1 MDDSNVELILS
12 FVSESRELL
21 DTTEPFLIELQN
33 CQEEMASVNEEVI
46 NSIFRAFH
54 SMKGSAGFLN
64 FKNIS
69 KVTHEMETL
78 LDLFRRGKAQ
88 PSMSHIDILCK
99 ACDFIR
105 VVVDHI
111 ESSMVDDGFESEA
124 EALVGKLNEIEENNT
139 LPEKN
144 DTEPA
149 HAPVLEVEQNEHIQ
163 EFVLENPQES
173 APETEQGEHTQE
185 SPENMTFNLT
195 QDMLG
200 RFVSESSEC
209 LESIEQL
216 FIRLQEEPEKSEP
229 IIADAF
235 RSMHSFK
242 GNCGMFG
249 YADLE
254 SLAHK
259 TETIIESLREKH
271 AECSRGNVELL
282 LKVVDILR
290 SSLVEISEG
299 GSGKIPTC
307 GVMMQFLD
315 EMIPKISDADKDE
328 PTKPAPSPEKNI
340 VKTETKK
347 LDTTTV
353 QQKKKNVLLG
363 KNVVRRDIRVDLSKL
378 DSLIDLVGELVISS
392 AMVTNCSDLD
402 GYEFDNFERA
412 SNQLSKIVRD
422 LQDIAMAV
430 RMIPISATFR
440 KMIRL
445 VHDLS
450 IKSGKKVKLNI
461 EGEETEI
468 DKTVAEFVA
477 DPLVHIIRNSLDHG
491 IEGPEERLN
500 AGKEE
505 TGIVTLTAKHE
516 GGEVWITVKDDG
528 RGLNKEKILS
538 KGIEKGLV
546 KGDGSDMSDEDIF
559 KLIFEPAFSTA
570 EKITDISGRGVGM
583 DVVKKNIED
592 KLKGHIDVH
601 SKFGEG
607 SLLVLRIPLT
617 LAIMEGMLV
626 RVGSARYNIPILS
639 IRESI
644 RVDSKQITR
653 TMDGKEIVK
662 IREELIPVVRL
673 HKLHNITPDN
683 DELEKGT
690 LIIIESGQKST
701 CLFVDEILGQ
711 YQTVIKALSSYMTDI
726 VDIKNVSGC
735 TILGNGDIS
744 LILDPTGI
752 INSI

>member
-1 MDDSNVELILS
+1 MDDSSVELILS

-21 DTTEPFLIELQN
+21 DTTEPFLIELQDG
-33 CQEEMASVNEEVI
+33 EDDMALVNEEMI

-88 PSMSHIDILCK
+88 PTMCHIDILCK

-105 VVVDHI
+105 IVVDHI
-111 ESSMVDDGFESEA
+111 ETNMLDSGFETEA
-124 EALVGKLNEIEENNT
+124 EELIEKLHDIEESKSS
-139 LPEKN
+139 PAKN
-144 DTEPA
+144 DSEI
-149 HAPVLEVEQNEHIQ
+149 APPVKAVQ
-163 EFVLENPQES
+163 
-173 APETEQGEHTQE
+173 AEQGTDPVREQE
-185 SPENMTFNLT
+185 PEDMAFNLT
-195 QDMLG
+195 RDMLE
-200 RFVSESSEC
+200 RFVSESNEC
-209 LESIEQL
+209 LENLEQL
-216 FIRLQEEPEKSEP
+216 FISLQEEPDKNE
-229 IIADAF
+229 IIINDAF
-235 RSMHSFK
+235 RYMHSFK

-254 SLAHK
+254 RLAHK
-259 TETIIESLREKH
+259 TETILECMRNKQ
-271 AECSRGNVELL
+271 AECKRDNIELL
-282 LKVVDILR
+282 LKVVDILQ
-290 SSLVEISEG
+290 SSLAEISG
-299 GSGKIPTC
+299 GCSGKIPTS
-307 GVMMQFLD
+307 GVMIQFLD
-315 EMIPKISDADKDE
+315 EMIPQ
-328 PTKPAPSPEKNI
+328 T
-340 VKTETKK
+340 
-347 LDTTTV
+347 LDTDKHEPEGLDAAAAGKEPVKANNGKIDDTAAP
-353 QQKKKNVLLG
+353 QKKKSILPVKKLA
-363 KNVVRRDIRVDLSKL
+363 RRDVRVDLNKL

-392 AMVTNCSDLD
+392 AMVTNSSDLD
-402 GYEFDNFERA
+402 GYEFENFERA
-412 SNQLSKIVRD
+412 STQLNKIVRD
-422 LQDIAMAV
+422 LQDVAMAV
-430 RMIPISATFR
+430 RMIPISSTFR

-477 DPLVHIIRNSLDHG
+477 DPLVHIIRNALDHG
-491 IEGPEERLN
+491 VESPEERVE
-500 AGKEE
+500 AGKDEAG
-505 TGIVTLTAKHE
+505 TVTLTAKHE
-516 GGEVWITVKDDG
+516 GGEIWITIKDDG
-528 RGLNKEKILS
+528 RGLNREKILS

-546 KGDGSDMSDEDIF
+546 KGDGSNMSDGEIF

-570 EKITDISGRGVGM
+570 DKITDISGRGVGM

-592 KLKGHIDVH
+592 KLKGHIDVR
-601 SKFGEG
+601 SRFGEG
-607 SLLVLRIPLT
+607 SLFVLRIPLT

-644 RVDSKQITR
+644 RVDSKQITK

-662 IREELIPVVRL
+662 IREELFPVVRL

-683 DELEKGT
+683 YELEKGT
-690 LIIIESGQKST
+690 LIIIESGQRST

-711 YQTVIKALSSYMTDI
+711 YQTVIKALSAYMTNI
-726 VDIKNVSGC
+726 RNVKNVSGC

-752 INSI
+752 VNSV